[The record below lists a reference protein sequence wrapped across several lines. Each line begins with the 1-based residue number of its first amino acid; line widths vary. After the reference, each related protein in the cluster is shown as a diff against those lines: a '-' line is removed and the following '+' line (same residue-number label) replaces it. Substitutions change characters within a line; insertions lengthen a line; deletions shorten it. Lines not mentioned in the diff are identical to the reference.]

1 MVKYLGRNGSRG
13 RPPKLYV
20 IPGSHPCRAAMLMLE
35 HKGLDWRTVEL
46 PGGLQTLLMRA
57 LGFPGRTVPALK
69 LDGVR
74 VQTNRRIAR
83 YLDELVPDPPLLPCD
98 RREEIEAAERLADEV
113 LQPLA
118 RRLVLAAGKRDL
130 AEIDGRGE
138 TVWLGPILAYT
149 DRRRGRVMRIAC
161 RYFGVTDEIEELD
174 RAALPCVLD
183 EVDAWAAI
191 GVIGGPEPN
200 AADLQI
206 APSLG
211 LLASRLDLR
220 DEVEARDAWPIAR
233 RLLGERRTP
242 IGG

>member
-1 MVKYLGRNGSRG
+1 M
-13 RPPKLYV
+13 

-35 HKGLDWRTVEL
+35 HKGLGCRTVEF
-46 PGGLQTLLMRA
+46 PGGLQTFLMRP

-69 LDGVR
+69 LGGVR

-83 YLDELVPDPPLLPCD
+83 FLDELVPDPPLLPRD

-118 RRLVLAAGKRDL
+118 RRLVLAAGCRDL
-130 AEIDGRGE
+130 SSLDGGGE
-138 TVWLGPILAYT
+138 TERMGPLLAHT
-149 DRRRGRVMRIAC
+149 TRRRARIFRVAR
-161 RYFGVTDEIEELD
+161 RFFGISDETEALD

-183 EVDAWAAI
+183 EVDAWMAI
-191 GVIGGPEPN
+191 GVLNGPELN
-200 AADLQI
+200 AADFQI

-220 DEVEARDAWPIAR
+220 EEVEFRPSWQLAERLVPARTQAGQGRSRAGYIR
-233 RLLGERRTP
+233 RVGSSE
-242 IGG
+242 